1 MCVCFYACL
10 HICHQE
16 GAGLAVRVV
25 TCIQTLC
32 DMIRNSIY
40 RCYGIIATIKEVFHL
55 PNDLR
60 LASQDTENDLMA
72 MSFTVQ
78 RLRRNACVCMCMTA
92 AVCVCVCLC
101 TVGHFT
107 YSVFRKSSASRTRP
121 SPRWEWGN
129 LARPVSMYIRPS
141 HGWLDAP
148 WVAHCGQYGT
158 GDWTH
163 RMG

>member
-1 MCVCFYACL
+1 MKYINVITCKIKTTNSIFLHNLLLCVCVCFYACL

-92 AVCVCVCLC
+92 AVCVPVHGRSLHIQCL
-101 TVGHFT
+101 
-107 YSVFRKSSASRTRP
+107 
-121 SPRWEWGN
+121 
-129 LARPVSMYIRPS
+129 
-141 HGWLDAP
+141 
-148 WVAHCGQYGT
+148 
-158 GDWTH
+158 
-163 RMG
+163 